1 MYIETAS
8 NSRGGARNSQ
18 THGAIASLTK
28 TGEFGGVEIY
38 QAISARVANNGP
50 FVLLQ
55 YIAVVS
61 VQSTYCITIISID
74 IST

>member
-28 TGEFGGVEIY
+28 IREFVGVEIY
-38 QAISARVANNGP
+38 QAISVRVANNGP
-50 FVLLQ
+50 FVLLHSCT
-55 YIAVVS
+55 VS